1 LSNYAAQAEEILT
14 KRANVFEQRKALT
27 DSLKDGEAPSAEQRS
42 QLDRMDAD
50 LDRLGAEAR
59 SIVEE
64 GERERDAAELRQ
76 RAIALGAKP
85 GVFNGD
91 QGRQAQGKSL
101 SDEIRA
107 LGYGE
112 SITIGNDLYIKPG
125 QEARAV
131 LAADAETRV
140 ATTGVAANAGAT
152 IPTTFVARVLEYML
166 PNIGV
171 WQAQPTI
178 ITTASGNPMT
188 FPRLTARPA
197 VAPVAENTTFPTS
210 DAAFNNFTLGAH
222 KYGVIVQV
230 SKEMVEDSG
239 IDIAGFIAQ
248 QAGIM
253 AGRQVAH
260 DLLVG
265 TGASGQP
272 NGLLTAAVAANAG
285 TTMGTLGVI
294 SGDDVIALYYS
305 VIDAYRANSKFL
317 MADTTVGKLRGVK
330 DAYGQYLWQP
340 GLVSGAPDM
349 LLGKPVVTD
358 INMPTVATGN
368 NCVLFGDFST
378 YYVRQVNGVQVE
390 KSFEYGWGSD
400 LISYKVTWRG
410 DGNLQDTTGSLKT
423 LVGK

>member
-1 LSNYAAQAEEILT
+1 LTNYAAEAEALLSQ
-14 KRANVFEQRKALT
+14 RANIFEQRKAIT
-27 DSLKDGEAPSAEQRS
+27 DAVQAGQEPTAEQRQ

-50 LDRLGAEAR
+50 LNRLGAEAR

-85 GVFNGD
+85 NVFTGD
-91 QGRQAQGKSL
+91 QQRQMQGQSL

-107 LGYGE
+107 LDYGKT
-112 SITIGNDLYIKPG
+112 ITIGAENYIRPG
-125 QEARAV
+125 EEARSV
-131 LAADAETRV
+131 LAGAESRV

-152 IPTTFVARVLEYML
+152 VPTTFVARVLEYML
-166 PNIGV
+166 PSIGV
-171 WQAQPTI
+171 WQAGPTI
-178 ITTASGNPMT
+178 ITTASGGPMT
-188 FPRLTARPA
+188 FPRLTGRPT

-210 DAAFNNFTLGAH
+210 DAAFNQFTLGAH
-222 KYGVIVQV
+222 KYGVIVQI

-248 QAGIM
+248 QAGTM

-265 TGASGQP
+265 TGAGGQP
-272 NGLLTAAVAANAG
+272 SGLLTATVAANAG
-285 TTMGTLGVI
+285 TQMGTVGAI
-294 SGDDVIALYYS
+294 SGDDIIALYYS
-305 VIDAYRANSKFL
+305 VIDAYRSGAKFM
-317 MADTTVGKLRGVK
+317 MADATVGKLRGVK

-340 GLVSGAPDM
+340 GLVSGAPDVLM
-349 LLGKPVVTD
+349 GKPVVTD

-368 NCVLFGDFST
+368 NAVIFGDFSR
-378 YYVRQVNGVQVE
+378 YFVRQVNGIQVE

-400 LISYKVTWRG
+400 LVSYKVTWRG
-410 DGNLQDTTGSLKT
+410 DGGLSDTTGALKT

>member
-1 LSNYAAQAEEILT
+1 LTNYGAQAEALLT
-14 KRANVFEQRKALT
+14 QRAQIWEQRKALT
-27 DSLKDGEAPSAEQRS
+27 DALTGEPSAEQRS
-42 QLDRMDAD
+42 QLDQMDTD
-50 LDRLGAEAR
+50 LNRLGAEAR

-85 GVFNGD
+85 GVFTGD
-91 QGRQAQGKSL
+91 QQPQGQTGPSL

-107 LGYGE
+107 LTLPGQVL
-112 SITIGNDLYIKPG
+112 TIGSDLYIKPG
-125 QEARAV
+125 QEARAA
-131 LAADAETRV
+131 LAAAETRV

-166 PNIGV
+166 PGIGV
-171 WQAQPTI
+171 WQCQPTI
-178 ITTASGNPMT
+178 ITTSSGNPMT
-188 FPRLTARPA
+188 FPRLTGRPT
-197 VAPVAENTTFPTS
+197 VAPVAENTQFPTS
-210 DAAFNNFTLGAH
+210 DAAFNQFTLNAK

-265 TGASGQP
+265 AGTGGTP
-272 NGLLTAAVAANAG
+272 TGVLTAAVAANAG
-285 TTMGTLGVI
+285 TTMGTIGAI
-294 SGDDVIALYYS
+294 SGDDIIALYYS
-305 VIDAYRANSKFL
+305 IIDSYRGNAKFL
-317 MADTTVGKLRGVK
+317 MADATVGKLRGVK

-349 LLGKPVVTD
+349 LLGKPVHTD
-358 INMPTVATGN
+358 INMPVVGTGN

-400 LISYKVTWRG
+400 LVSYKVTWRG
-410 DGNLQDTTGSLKT
+410 DGGLSDLTGSLKT

>member
-1 LSNYAAQAEEILT
+1 LSNYGAQAEALLE
-14 KRANVFEQRKALT
+14 KRAQIWEQRKALT
-27 DSLKDGEAPSAEQRS
+27 DSLTGEPSAEQRS
-42 QLDRMDAD
+42 QLDQMDTD
-50 LDRLGAEAR
+50 LNRLGAEAR

-85 GVFNGD
+85 GVFTGD
-91 QGRQAQGKSL
+91 QQPQAQSGPSL

-107 LGYGE
+107 LTLPGQVL
-112 SITIGNDLYIKPG
+112 TIGQDIYMKPG
-125 QEARAV
+125 QEARAA
-131 LAADAETRV
+131 LAAAETRV
-140 ATTGVAANAGAT
+140 ATTGSAANAGAT

-166 PNIGV
+166 PGIGV
-171 WQAQPTI
+171 WQCQPTI
-178 ITTASGNPMT
+178 ITTSSGNPMT
-188 FPRLTARPA
+188 FPRLTGRPT
-197 VAPVAENTTFPTS
+197 VAPVPENTAFPTS
-210 DAAFNNFTLGAH
+210 DAAFNQFTLGAK

-265 TGASGQP
+265 SGTGGTP
-272 NGLLTAAVAANAG
+272 TGVLTATVAANAG
-285 TTMGTLGVI
+285 TTMGTIGAI
-294 SGDDVIALYYS
+294 SGDDIIALYYS
-305 VIDAYRANSKFL
+305 IIDAYRGGAKFL
-317 MADTTVGKLRGVK
+317 MADATVGKLRGVK

-349 LLGKPVVTD
+349 LLGKPVHTD

-368 NCVLFGDFST
+368 NAVLFGDFST

-400 LISYKVTWRG
+400 LVSYKVTWRG
-410 DGNLQDTTGSLKT
+410 DGGLSDLTGSLKT

>member
-1 LSNYAAQAEEILT
+1 LTNFGAQAEALLEQ
-14 KRANVFEQRKALT
+14 RAQIWEQRKALT
-27 DSLKDGEAPSAEQRS
+27 DSLKAGEEPTAEQRA

-50 LDRLGAEAR
+50 LNRLYDESR
-59 SIVEE
+59 SIVED
-64 GERERDAAELRQ
+64 GEREANAAELRQ
-76 RAIALGAKP
+76 RAVALGAKP
-85 GVFNGD
+85 NVFTGD
-91 QGRQAQGKSL
+91 QQRQVQGRSL

-107 LGYGE
+107 LDYGK
-112 SITIGNDLYIKPG
+112 SITIGNDLYIRPG
-125 QEARAV
+125 EEARAA
-131 LAADAETRV
+131 LAGVESRV

-152 IPTTFVARVLEYML
+152 IPTSFVARVLEYML

-171 WQAQPTI
+171 WQAGPTI

-188 FPRLTARPA
+188 FPRLTARPT
-197 VAPVAENTTFPTS
+197 VAPVPENTTFPTS
-210 DAAFNNFTLGAH
+210 DAAFNNFTLNAH

-285 TTMGTLGVI
+285 TTMGTIGAI

-305 VIDAYRANSKFL
+305 VIDAYRGNAKFL
-317 MADTTVGKLRGVK
+317 MADATVGKLRGVK

-340 GLVSGAPDM
+340 GLVSGAPDVLM
-349 LLGKPVVTD
+349 GKPVVTD
-358 INMPTVATGN
+358 INMPVVATGN
-368 NCVLFGDFST
+368 NAVLFGDFST
-378 YYVRQVNGVQVE
+378 YYVRQVNGIQVE

-400 LISYKVTWRG
+400 LVSYKVTWRG
-410 DGNLQDTTGSLKT
+410 DGNLADTTGSVKS

>member
-1 LSNYAAQAEEILT
+1 LTNYAAQAEALLT
-14 KRANVFEQRKALT
+14 QRANIFEQRKAITDALT
-27 DSLKDGEAPSAEQRS
+27 ADGPSAEQRS

-85 GVFNGD
+85 GVFSGD
-91 QGRQAQGKSL
+91 PNTGRGAGPSL
-101 SDEIRA
+101 SDEIRN

-112 SITIGNDLYIKPG
+112 TLNIGADQYMKFG
-125 QEARAV
+125 AEARAA
-131 LAADAETRV
+131 LESRV

-171 WQAQPTI
+171 WQSQPTI
-178 ITTASGNPMT
+178 ITTAGGEPMV
-188 FPRLTARPA
+188 FPRLTGRPT
-197 VAPVAENTTFPTS
+197 VAPVAENTAFPTS
-210 DAAFNNFTLGAH
+210 DAAFNQFTLGAH

-230 SKEMVEDSG
+230 SKEMVADSG

-265 TGASGQP
+265 TGSGGQP
-272 NGLLTAAVAANAG
+272 NGLLTAVVAANVG
-285 TTMGTLGVI
+285 TTMGTLGAI
-294 SGDDVIALYYS
+294 SGDDIIALYYS
-305 VIDAYRANSKFL
+305 VIDAYRSNAKF
-317 MADTTVGKLRGVK
+317 MMNDATVGKLRGVK

-349 LLGKPVVTD
+349 LLGKPVITD
-358 INMPTVATGN
+358 VNMPVVATGN
-368 NCVLFGDFST
+368 NCVIFGDFST

-400 LISYKVTWRG
+400 LVSYKVTWRG
-410 DGNLQDTTGSLKT
+410 DGNLSDLTGSLKT

>member
-1 LSNYAAQAEEILT
+1 LTNYGAQAEALLIERQKIW
-14 KRANVFEQRKALT
+14 EQRKAVT
-27 DSLKDGEAPSAEQRS
+27 DSLKDGETPSAEQRG
-42 QLDRMDAD
+42 QLDAMDAD
-50 LDRLGAEAR
+50 LNRLGAEAR

-85 GVFNGD
+85 GVFTGD
-91 QGRQAQGKSL
+91 QQPQGQSGPSL

-107 LGYGE
+107 LNYGE
-112 SITIGNDLYIKPG
+112 TITIGSDLYMKPG

-131 LAADAETRV
+131 LAAAETRV

-171 WQAQPTI
+171 WQAGPTI
-178 ITTASGNPMT
+178 ITTSSGNPMT
-188 FPRLTARPA
+188 FPRLTGRPT
-197 VAPVAENTTFPTS
+197 VAPVAENTAFPTS
-210 DAAFNNFTLGAH
+210 DAAFNQFTLGAK

-265 TGASGQP
+265 SGTGGTP
-272 NGLLTAAVAANAG
+272 TGVLTAAVAANAG
-285 TTMGTLGVI
+285 TTMGTIGAI
-294 SGDDVIALYYS
+294 SGDDIIALYYS
-305 VIDAYRANSKFL
+305 IIDAYRGGAKFL
-317 MADTTVGKLRGVK
+317 MADATVGKLRGVK

-368 NCVLFGDFST
+368 NAVLFGDFSK

-400 LISYKVTWRG
+400 LVSYKVTWRG
-410 DGNLQDTTGSLKT
+410 DGGLSDTTGALKT

>member
-1 LSNYAAQAEEILT
+1 LTNYGAQAEALLT
-14 KRANVFEQRKALT
+14 QRAQVWEQRKALT
-27 DSLKDGEAPSAEQRS
+27 DALTGEPSAEQRS
-42 QLDRMDAD
+42 QLDQMDTD
-50 LDRLGAEAR
+50 LNRLGAEAR
-59 SIVEE
+59 SMVEE

-85 GVFNGD
+85 GVFTGD
-91 QGRQAQGKSL
+91 QQPQTGPSL

-107 LGYGE
+107 LNYGE
-112 SITIGNDLYIKPG
+112 TLTIGSDLYMKPG

-131 LAADAETRV
+131 LAAAETRV

-152 IPTTFVARVLEYML
+152 VPTTFVARVLEYML

-178 ITTASGNPMT
+178 ITTQSGNPMT
-188 FPRLTARPA
+188 FPRLTGRPT
-197 VAPVAENTTFPTS
+197 VAPVAENTAFPTS
-210 DAAFNNFTLGAH
+210 DAAFNNFTLNAK

-260 DLLVG
+260 DLLIGSG
-265 TGASGQP
+265 TGGTP
-272 NGLLTAAVAANAG
+272 TGILTAAVAANVG
-285 TTMGTLGVI
+285 TTMGTIGAI
-294 SGDDVIALYYS
+294 SGDDVINLYYS
-305 VIDAYRANSKFL
+305 VIDAYRGGAKFM

-330 DAYGQYLWQP
+330 DNYGQYLWQP

-368 NCVLFGDFST
+368 NAVLFGDFST

-400 LISYKVTWRG
+400 LVSYKVTWRG
-410 DGNLQDTTGSLKT
+410 DGNLSDTTGSLKT

>member
-1 LSNYAAQAEEILT
+1 MTNFGAQAEALLEQ
-14 KRANVFEQRKALT
+14 RAQIWEQRKALT
-27 DSLKDGEAPSAEQRS
+27 DSLKAGEEPTAEQRA

-50 LDRLGAEAR
+50 LNRLYDESR
-59 SIVEE
+59 SIVED
-64 GERERDAAELRQ
+64 GEREANAAELRQ
-76 RAIALGAKP
+76 RAMALGAKP
-85 GVFNGD
+85 NVFTGD
-91 QGRQAQGKSL
+91 QQRQVQGKSL

-107 LGYGE
+107 LGYGD
-112 SITIGNDLYIKPG
+112 SITIGNDLYIRPG
-125 QEARAV
+125 EEARAA
-131 LAADAETRV
+131 LAGVESRV

-152 IPTTFVARVLEYML
+152 IPTSFVARVLEYML

-171 WQAQPTI
+171 WQAGPTI

-188 FPRLTARPA
+188 FPRLTARPT
-197 VAPVAENTTFPTS
+197 VAPVPENTTFPTS
-210 DAAFNNFTLGAH
+210 DAAFNNFTLNAH

-265 TGASGQP
+265 TGTSGQP
-272 NGLLTAAVAANAG
+272 NGLLTAAVAANTG
-285 TTMGTLGVI
+285 TTMGTIGAI
-294 SGDDVIALYYS
+294 SGDDIIAGYYS
-305 VIDAYRANSKFL
+305 VIDAYRGNAKWL
-317 MADTTVGKLRGVK
+317 MADATVGKLRGVK

-340 GLVSGAPDM
+340 GLVSGAPDVLM
-349 LLGKPVVTD
+349 GKPVVTD
-358 INMPTVATGN
+358 INMPVVATGN
-368 NCVLFGDFST
+368 NAVLFGDFST
-378 YYVRQVNGVQVE
+378 YYVRQVNGIQVE

-400 LISYKVTWRG
+400 LVSYKVTWRG
-410 DGNLQDTTGSLKT
+410 DGNLADTTGSVKS

>member
-1 LSNYAAQAEEILT
+1 LTNYAAQAEALLT
-14 KRANVFEQRKALT
+14 KRANIFEQRKALT
-27 DSLKDGEAPSAEQRS
+27 DSLKEGEAPTAEQRS
-42 QLDRMDAD
+42 QLDSMDAD
-50 LDRLGAEAR
+50 LNRLGAEAR

-64 GERERDAAELRQ
+64 GEREAQAAELRQ

-85 GVFNGD
+85 NVFTGD
-91 QGRQAQGKSL
+91 QQRQAQGSSL

-107 LGYGE
+107 LDYGKT
-112 SITIGNDLYIKPG
+112 ITIGNDLYIRPG
-125 QEARAV
+125 EEARAA
-131 LAADAETRV
+131 LAGVESRV

-152 IPTTFVARVLEYML
+152 IPTSFVARVLEYML

-171 WQAQPTI
+171 WQAGPTI

-188 FPRLTARPA
+188 FPRLTARPT
-197 VAPVAENTTFPTS
+197 VAPVAENTVFPTS
-210 DAAFNNFTLGAH
+210 DAAFNSFTLGAK

-265 TGASGQP
+265 TGAGGQP
-272 NGLLTAAVAANAG
+272 NGVLTAAVAANAG
-285 TTMGTLGVI
+285 TTMGTIGAI
-294 SGDDVIALYYS
+294 SGDDIIAGYYS
-305 VIDAYRANSKFL
+305 VIDAYRGNAKWL
-317 MADTTVGKLRGVK
+317 MADATVGKLRGVK

-340 GLVSGAPDM
+340 GLVSGAPDVLM
-349 LLGKPVVTD
+349 GKPVVTD
-358 INMPTVATGN
+358 INMPVVATGN
-368 NCVLFGDFST
+368 NAVLFGDFSR
-378 YYVRQVNGVQVE
+378 YYVRQVNGIQVE

-400 LISYKVTWRG
+400 LVSYKVTWRG
-410 DGNLQDTTGSLKT
+410 DGGLSDTTGALKT
-423 LVGK
+423 LLGK